1 MEDASQPEPAGP
13 PAAPP
18 LLDESLRVSR
28 YHALHERRRECG
40 QRSWVSG
47 LVLVPSSFAS
57 LAGLTRITCPA
68 AMDFI
73 VLSGISTVLL
83 TMWMMLADRFG
94 QQEEDALNEIAAMEG
109 VERAPVSLA
118 RARFAR
124 LAVACALL
132 GLFVTAWYIRPPCET
147 ETPMED
153 PELTRRL

>member
-1 MEDASQPEPAGP
+1 
-13 PAAPP
+13 
-18 LLDESLRVSR
+18 
-28 YHALHERRRECG
+28 
-40 QRSWVSG
+40 
-47 LVLVPSSFAS
+47 
-57 LAGLTRITCPA
+57 
-68 AMDFI
+68 MDFI

-83 TMWMMLADRFG
+83 TMWMMLADRFR
-94 QQEEDALNEIAAMEG
+94 QQEEEALNEIAAMEG
-109 VERAPVSLA
+109 VERAPGSLA